1 MEKCITTCT
10 IFYVILITHM
20 FVYGYTLINSSDLK
34 KLDSLLSDE
43 QRAIYDKKKGKITS
57 FLYGIG
63 RRCIIRVIHNFI

>member
-43 QRAIYDKKKGKITS
+43 QRAICIVQKKKGKD
-57 FLYGIG
+57 Y
-63 RRCIIRVIHNFI
+63 IIFIWDWAQVHY